1 MTLLGRRILVGLAVL
16 AVGLVA
22 YLAYPFASALL
33 VAAVLAA
40 ALAPWCERIAVRLKG
55 RRRLAAALVTTTVT
69 LLLAVPVVGLALTFA
84 QQSVEAVDEVR
95 TTLQNEGV
103 AGVVA
108 DLPVP
113 LRDAARQVI
122 ARLPRREKQVEELAG
137 DQTGRMAGVVGYVL
151 LATWSI
157 LFQTAMT
164 LVAFYFLL
172 LDGPTLVHWATEV
185 GPLKQAQMRD
195 LLSDFRDVSVA
206 VLVSSVVAAGI
217 EALVAFMG
225 YFLTHTPQVLIF
237 TAVTF
242 VAAFI
247 PVVGAGTVV
256 LSASVLLFV
265 TGHSTAAL
273 FLAGWVVV
281 VSFVDHLVKPYLMKG
296 RMEVHGGVVF
306 FSLLGGVAMFG
317 PAGLLAGPLIV
328 AFFLAVVRMCQKE
341 LRQKELPAAA

>member
-1 MTLLGRRILVGLAVL
+1 MTLLGRRILIALAVL
-16 AVGLVA
+16 AIALVA

-40 ALAPWCERIAVRLKG
+40 ALAPWCERLAVRLKG
-55 RRRLAAALVTTTVT
+55 RRTLSAALVTTAVA
-69 LLLAVPVVGLALTFA
+69 LLLALPVAGLTLTLA
-84 QQSVEAVDEVR
+84 QQSVEAVAQIR

-103 AGVVA
+103 AGVVD
-108 DLPVP
+108 DLPAP

-122 ARLPRREKQVEELAG
+122 DRLPRREKQVEELAG
-137 DQTGRMAGVVGYVL
+137 DQTGRMAGAVGYVL

-157 LFQTAMT
+157 LFQTAMM

-185 GPLKQAQMRD
+185 GPLKEAQMRE

-217 EALVAFMG
+217 EALVALVG
-225 YFLTHTPQVLIF
+225 YLVSHTPQALIF
-237 TAVTF
+237 TVVTF
-242 VAAFI
+242 GAAFI
-247 PVVGAGTVV
+247 PVVGASAVV
-256 LSASVLLFV
+256 LSASALLFV

-281 VSFVDHLVKPYLMKG
+281 VSVVDHLVKPYLVKG
-296 RMEVHGGVVF
+296 RMAVHGGVVF

-341 LRQKELPAAA
+341 LRAA

>member
-1 MTLLGRRILVGLAVL
+1 VL
-16 AVGLVA
+16 AVALVA

-40 ALAPWCERIAVRLKG
+40 ALSPWCERVALRLQG
-55 RRRLAAALVTTTVT
+55 RRTLAAALVTAAVT
-69 LLLAVPVVGLALTFA
+69 LLLALPMIGLTLTFA
-84 QQSVEAVDEVR
+84 QQSVEAVSEIR
-95 TTLQNEGV
+95 TTWQNKGV
-103 AGVVA
+103 AGVVGE
-108 DLPVP
+108 LPAP

-137 DQTGRMAGVVGYVL
+137 DQTGRMAGAVGYVV
-151 LATWSI
+151 LATWNM
-157 LFQTAMT
+157 LFQTAMM

-172 LDGPTLVHWATEV
+172 LDGPSLVRWATEV
-185 GPLKQAQMRD
+185 GPLRQAQMRQ

-217 EALVAFMG
+217 EALVASLG
-225 YFLTHTPQVLIF
+225 YLVTQTPQALIF
-237 TAVTF
+237 TVVTF

-247 PVVGAGTVV
+247 PVVGASAVV
-256 LSASVLLFV
+256 LSASALMFV

-281 VSFVDHLVKPYLMKG
+281 VSVVDHLVKPYLMKG
-296 RMEVHGGVVF
+296 RMEVHGGVVL

-341 LRQKELPAAA
+341 LNAV